1 MKIGITYEERNLD
14 TDGSWGTA
22 RVEDEDG
29 GLLASVTA
37 PIVEGATFNVR
48 NAVVRE
54 SVERALQEIG
64 E

>member
-1 MKIGITYEERNLD
+1 MKIEIRYEERDLD
-14 TDGSWGTA
+14 TEGRWGCA

-37 PIVEGATFNVR
+37 PIVEGTTFNIR
-48 NAVVRE
+48 NAVIRE
-54 SVERALQEIG
+54 SVEKALQEIG